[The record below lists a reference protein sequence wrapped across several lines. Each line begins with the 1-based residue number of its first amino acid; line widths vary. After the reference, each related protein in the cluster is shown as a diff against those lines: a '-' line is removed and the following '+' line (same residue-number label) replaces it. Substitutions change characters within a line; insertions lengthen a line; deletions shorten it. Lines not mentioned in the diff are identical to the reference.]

1 MQTEQKKTRT
11 KPERIPKDYSNSLYN
26 VGEFFVAKDSAEG
39 VLSLNLSGD
48 TLTDG
53 GYAFCDISWNT
64 NLRWKKQRLLFPDWH
79 NFS

>member
-11 KPERIPKDYSNSLYN
+11 KPELIPKDYSNSLYN

-53 GYAFCDISWNT
+53 DYAFCDIS
-64 NLRWKKQRLLFPDWH
+64 
-79 NFS
+79 